1 VSVRSPL
8 VGSRESQQAGD
19 KDRWELGRLVLTIGC
34 APALAGY
41 ALAVMVLGL
50 IVGSAPGAEIT
61 ALGTVR
67 AAGLVWLA
75 AHRVPLMVEGAPL
88 GALPLLPTLLLGAL
102 VAMSSSR
109 IARRRGYD
117 QPRDAARIVGIAAVM
132 HALLGI
138 GVAMAV
144 STPAGGAAPVQA
156 AFGCGFVAGVAAACG
171 LLRPCRLLPAAL
183 QGAPG
188 WTSHAVAAAAL
199 GSAVL
204 FTGGLATVL
213 AGLLASTTAVHDLF
227 AAGGQAA
234 GGQTAGRGLGLT
246 LLSVAYLPNAAV
258 AAASWSVGTGVS
270 IGAVS
275 VTPLGVLDGPVPAVP
290 LLAALPEGPAASWWV
305 IAFALPLVTGA
316 VTGYRC
322 SFAGEEPAV
331 RVRASAAAA
340 GMLAVAGFVLA
351 ALAGGRLGEGAF
363 DPVQVPAGSFAVAVL
378 VWTFLPAALVAWWW
392 GRRGDSDAPAAG

>member
-1 VSVRSPL
+1 MSALSPL

-19 KDRWELGRLVLTIGC
+19 RDRWELGRLLLTVGC
-34 APALAGY
+34 APALVGY
-41 ALAVMVLGL
+41 ALAVLVLGL

-61 ALGTVR
+61 AVGTLR
-67 AAGLVWLA
+67 AAGVGWLA
-75 AHRVPLMVEGAPL
+75 AHRVPLMLEGAPL

-102 VAMSSSR
+102 VAVSCSR
-109 IARRRGYD
+109 TARRRGLD
-117 QPRDAARIVGIAAVM
+117 QPGDAARIVGITAVV

-138 GVAMAV
+138 AVAVSV
-144 STPAGGAAPVQA
+144 STPAAGAAPVQA
-156 AFGCGFVAGVAAACG
+156 AFGCGFVAGVAAAIG
-171 LLRPCRLLPAAL
+171 LVRPCRLLPALL

-188 WTSHAVAAAAL
+188 WAHHAVAAAAL

-213 AGLLASTTAVHDLF
+213 VGLLVSTTAVHELF
-227 AAGGQAA
+227 GTAGQAV
-234 GGQTAGRGLGLT
+234 GSVFGLT

-258 AAASWSVGTGVS
+258 ASASWSVGTGVS

-305 IAFALPLVTGA
+305 VAFALPVVAGA
-316 VTGYRC
+316 MVGHRC
-322 SFAGEEPAV
+322 SSAGDAPAV

-340 GMLAVAGFVLA
+340 GMLAVACFVLA
-351 ALAGGRLGEGAF
+351 ALAGGRLGVGAF

-392 GRRGDSDAPAAG
+392 GPRGGRAGPASS